1 MQSFDAATLAN
12 DYQAGTITPAD
23 VIEEALARIAR
34 RGADGVWIALAP
46 RDRLLDGGRRVS
58 GSRFTAFRSR

>member
-12 DYQAGTITPAD
+12 AYQAGTITPAD
-23 VIEEALARIAR
+23 VVEDALARIAR

-46 RDRLLDGGRRVS
+46 RERLLDDARALAAAARGG
-58 GSRFTAFRSR
+58 